1 MAKRRGKD
9 ADAGKPML
17 TRPPVPEPH
26 PTPDGV
32 SVGMRRVGGYAWR
45 LVAIG
50 AVVWGV
56 FTFVTPIQPLMLA
69 LFFAALI
76 GAWLMPLV
84 NRLARVM
91 PRWLGAVISL
101 LLFLAVIALV
111 IVFIGSSA
119 VSQWSGI
126 GAAFQ
131 EGLRSLDMWLR
142 EGPLALTDADLVSV
156 YQRVQS
162 FVLQQGGS
170 IALGVLSG
178 LGSFLG
184 TATALA
190 AGLFVLLFLLMQP
203 HTMFE
208 WFVRWMPERHRE
220 VIGTSVKIGWTSFSQ
235 YSRGVLLVAISNAVL
250 VTVLLMIMRVPMA
263 IPLGVIVF
271 FGAFIPYIGAPIAM
285 FLAAFVALVS
295 NGPLAGALVIVL
307 IFVIGQLEGNV
318 LQPVIMGEAVNLHP
332 VGIVLVTAVGTAYLG
347 LIGALIGVPVAAA
360 VYGIAKYLRGSDRAS
375 AAPADIP

>member
-1 MAKRRGKD
+1 MGRRDGD
-9 ADAGKPML
+9 PIP
-17 TRPPVPEPH
+17 TRPPVPAPH
-26 PTPDGV
+26 PTADGV
-32 SVGMRRVGGYAWR
+32 SPAMRRVGGYAWR
-45 LVAIG
+45 LIAVG
-50 AVVWGV
+50 AVIWGL
-56 FTFVTPIQPLMLA
+56 FTVVKPVQTLMLA
-69 LFFAALI
+69 LFFAALV

-91 PRWLGAVISL
+91 PRWLAAVL
-101 LLFLAVIALV
+101 ALVLFILVIALV
-111 IVFIGSSA
+111 VVFIGTTA

-126 GAAFQ
+126 GQAFQ
-131 EGLRSLDMWLR
+131 QGVQSLDLWLR
-142 EGPLALTDADLVSV
+142 QGPLAMTEADLLSV
-156 YQRVQS
+156 YERVQG

-178 LGSFLG
+178 LGSVLG

-190 AGLFVLLFLLMQP
+190 AGVFVLLFLLMQP

-220 VIGTSVKIGWTSFSQ
+220 VIGTSTRIGWTSFSQ
-235 YSRGVLLVAISNAVL
+235 YSRGLLLVAVTNALL
-250 VTVLLMIMRVPMA
+250 VTILLMIMKVPMA

-295 NGPLAGALVIVL
+295 NGPLAGALVVVL

-360 VYGIAKYLRGSDRAS
+360 VYGIAKYLRGPDRTAS
-375 AAPADIP
+375 APADIP

>member
-1 MAKRRGKD
+1 
-9 ADAGKPML
+9 
-17 TRPPVPEPH
+17 
-26 PTPDGV
+26 
-32 SVGMRRVGGYAWR
+32 
-45 LVAIG
+45 
-50 AVVWGV
+50 
-56 FTFVTPIQPLMLA
+56 
-69 LFFAALI
+69 
-76 GAWLMPLV
+76 
-84 NRLARVM
+84 
-91 PRWLGAVISL
+91 
-101 LLFLAVIALV
+101 
-111 IVFIGSSA
+111 
-119 VSQWSGI
+119 
-126 GAAFQ
+126 
-131 EGLRSLDMWLR
+131 
-142 EGPLALTDADLVSV
+142 
-156 YQRVQS
+156 
-162 FVLQQGGS
+162 
-170 IALGVLSG
+170 
-178 LGSFLG
+178 
-184 TATALA
+184 
-190 AGLFVLLFLLMQP
+190 MQP

-250 VTVLLMIMRVPMA
+250 VTVLLMIMKVPMA

-332 VGIVLVTAVGTAYLG
+332 VGIVLVTAIGTAYLG

-360 VYGIAKYLRGSDRAS
+360 VYGIAKYLRGPDRAS